1 MADQSAVSV
10 GVANLTLRQF
20 NDRKIPF
27 KVQKENPDT
36 GLMEDWDLTT
46 LHDIK
51 MQVRYQPDP
60 TSSLYATLTL
70 SDGLSIIA
78 TGNNV
83 LLADLNVSFSKDNM
97 PSILYYDVLFQ
108 INEDDEYRTF
118 VEGKISTDKSVTK
131 P

>member
-36 GLMEDWDLTT
+36 ELMEDWDLTT

-51 MQVRYQPDP
+51 MQVRYQPEP

-70 SDGLSIIA
+70 DDNLSIIA

-83 LLADLNVSFSKDNM
+83 LLVDLDTGFSIDNM
-97 PSILYYDVLFQ
+97 PDILYFDILFK
-108 INEDDEYRTF
+108 INETDEYRTY
-118 VEGKISTDKSVTK
+118 VEGKITTDKSVTK